1 MKQKNSKVWF
11 RNDEKYRAL
20 LLQANLPKEYKI
32 TIPLNGFKTK
42 IKIWK
47 I

>member
-1 MKQKNSKVWF
+1 MRQKNSKVWF

-20 LLQANLPKEYKI
+20 LLWANLPKEHKT
-32 TIPLNGFKTK
+32 TISLNGFETK